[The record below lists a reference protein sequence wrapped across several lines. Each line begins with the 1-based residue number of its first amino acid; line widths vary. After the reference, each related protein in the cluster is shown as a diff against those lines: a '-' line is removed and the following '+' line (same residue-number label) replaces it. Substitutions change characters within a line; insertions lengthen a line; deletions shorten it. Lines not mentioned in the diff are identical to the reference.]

1 MWQGCF
7 ISFLGVSFVQF
18 SETVQHHD
26 KLDEFQLGF
35 VKHGTESQGSC
46 QIAFQAYPVS
56 SFIVELV
63 IPFNGM
69 IAYMT
74 KTIFWQD
81 DEVLTKC
88 QLLANALWESS
99 HFKAEL

>member
-1 MWQGCF
+1 MWHGCF
-7 ISFLGVSFVQF
+7 ISFLGVSFLLF

-56 SFIVELV
+56 SLIVELV

-81 DEVLTKC
+81 DEVLTK
-88 QLLANALWESS
+88 
-99 HFKAEL
+99 